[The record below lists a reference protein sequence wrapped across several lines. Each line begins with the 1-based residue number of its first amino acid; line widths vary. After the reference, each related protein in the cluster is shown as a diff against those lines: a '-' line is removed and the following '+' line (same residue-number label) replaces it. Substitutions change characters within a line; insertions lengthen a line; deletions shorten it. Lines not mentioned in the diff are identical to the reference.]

1 MLKNILDGANVA
13 MFGYDAIV
21 DKKRRKAPSTRTKS
35 EDRQLKDNDK
45 RKAQATIRDQR
56 RNYALTAWMIR
67 KHLDYVSSFN
77 FQATTDDP
85 AYNRQLE
92 SLMRWWGRARNCDI
106 AGRHSLRSYIR
117 LAEASRTVDG
127 DIGTIL
133 LRSGHIQAIEA
144 DRIGK
149 PDVGGI
155 PEANLSTDERN
166 RVQNG
171 VIADNRGRAIK
182 YVLNR
187 RQINND
193 SLIFDRVVRAR
204 NFKLLAYYDR
214 FDAVR
219 GVSPLMTAIKNCAD
233 VDEVQEYQR
242 IKQKVSSLYGSVI
255 SREQVDDNDGFTYA
269 DDGDTDSPK
278 YDYELKAGMK
288 LELNPGD
295 SVDLLESKTPGASF
309 IEFQQMSIHIAL
321 LALDLPMTMF
331 DSKQSSYS
339 AQRQDLL
346 NYQRSVRAKQADLI
360 DFLDELTAWKIG
372 TWERSGLLPRR
383 ERPQDGTTPVNPA
396 WVWRPC
402 GIPWIDPLKEVN
414 AYSIAVANGLLS
426 RREAKNLM
434 GCSDQSWERTID
446 ELAEEE
452 EMAVNKGAT
461 LQIAMPGSITTRDE
475 EGVSNPANE
484 TVQDRGQDE

>member
-1 MLKNILDGANVA
+1 
-13 MFGYDAIV
+13 
-21 DKKRRKAPSTRTKS
+21 
-35 EDRQLKDNDK
+35 
-45 RKAQATIRDQR
+45 
-56 RNYALTAWMIR
+56 
-67 KHLDYVSSFN
+67 
-77 FQATTDDP
+77 
-85 AYNRQLE
+85 
-92 SLMRWWGRARNCDI
+92 
-106 AGRHSLRSYIR
+106 
-117 LAEASRTVDG
+117 
-127 DIGTIL
+127 
-133 LRSGHIQAIEA
+133 
-144 DRIGK
+144 
-149 PDVGGI
+149 
-155 PEANLSTDERN
+155 
-166 RVQNG
+166 
-171 VIADNRGRAIK
+171 
-182 YVLNR
+182 
-187 RQINND
+187 
-193 SLIFDRVVRAR
+193 
-204 NFKLLAYYDR
+204 
-214 FDAVR
+214 
-219 GVSPLMTAIKNCAD
+219 
-233 VDEVQEYQR
+233 
-242 IKQKVSSLYGSVI
+242 
-255 SREQVDDNDGFTYA
+255 
-269 DDGDTDSPK
+269 
-278 YDYELKAGMK
+278 
-288 LELNPGD
+288 
-295 SVDLLESKTPGASF
+295 
-309 IEFQQMSIHIAL
+309 
-321 LALDLPMTMF
+321 LPMTMF

-452 EMAVNKGAT
+452 EMAVTKGAT